1 MPFVGSH
8 GAYYRFSRL
17 ALSRLPRFDLTGLR
31 LCLELPPVEPP
42 AERIGAFGAFVRVE
56 GLDPCGPSAYSE
68 FREAIAPI
76 LSSSP
81 IAMILSKPDS
91 AVATTSLAV
100 SKAMRSDD
108 VRRPLPATEREP
120 PPRGAP
126 EFRVPSPTFCAFRDV
141 RRGSAR
147 APGTS
152 RSADLVRRGERTQET
167 RPPCACTRPSR

>member
-126 EFRVPSPTFCAFRDV
+126 DHTPV
-141 RRGSAR
+141 AR
-147 APGTS
+147 TGLAWEMWPM
-152 RSADLVRRGERTQET
+152 DLGGVMGGGILATE
-167 RPPCACTRPSR
+167 SL